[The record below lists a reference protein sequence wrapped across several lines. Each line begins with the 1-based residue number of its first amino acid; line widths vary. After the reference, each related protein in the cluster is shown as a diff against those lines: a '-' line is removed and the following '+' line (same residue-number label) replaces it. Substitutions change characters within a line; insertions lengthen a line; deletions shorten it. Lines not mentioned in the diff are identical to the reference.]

1 MRHKLTALLAC
12 GCALVALLSAA
23 TLRADPGPDPQP
35 TTTDTSS
42 SSSTT
47 TTTTKAAPAPD
58 LDLIE
63 RLIQRHRQDVWRW
76 ERVMGRPLTR
86 ALPNPPADPHS
97 RVAAWHQLAVNMHR
111 RAVNVPHKAA
121 WLCIHRYEGSWND
134 PNPPYYGGLQ
144 MDVQF
149 QRTYAPAL
157 FRLKGTADHW
167 TPLEQMW
174 AAERAHRSGRG
185 FYPWP
190 NTARYCG
197 LI

>member
-1 MRHKLTALLAC
+1 MRHKLTVLLAC
-12 GCALVALLSAA
+12 GCALVALLCAA
-23 TLRADPGPDPQP
+23 TLQADPGPEPQP
-35 TTTDTSS
+35 TTTDV
-42 SSSTT
+42 STT
-47 TTTTKAAPAPD
+47 TTDAAPAPD

-86 ALPNPPADPHS
+86 ALPNPPGDPHL
-97 RVAAWHQLAVNMHR
+97 RVVAWHQLAVKMHR

-121 WLCIHRYEGSWND
+121 WLCIHRYEGSWTD

-144 MDVQF
+144 MDVGF
-149 QRTYAPAL
+149 QQRYAPAL

>member
-1 MRHKLTALLAC
+1 MRHKLTVLLAC
-12 GCALVALLSAA
+12 ACALAALVSATA
-23 TLRADPGPDPQP
+23 FGAGSDPPPPEQ
-35 TTTDTSS
+35 
-42 SSSTT
+42 
-47 TTTTKAAPAPD
+47 APAMTEDGQETETGAPQRD
-58 LDLIE
+58 LSMLQ
-63 RLIQRHRQDVWRW
+63 RVIQRHRREAWHW

-86 ALPNPPADPHS
+86 QLANASTEAQQRLEAWRRLALSLRRRAQNPP
-97 RVAAWHQLAVNMHR
+97 
-111 RAVNVPHKAA
+111 HKQG
-121 WLCIHRYEGSWND
+121 WLCIHHFEGSWRD
-134 PNPPYYGGLQ
+134 PNPPYFGGLQ

-149 QRTYAPAL
+149 QRTYGAAI

-167 TPLEQMW
+167 TPIEQMW

>member
-1 MRHKLTALLAC
+1 MRHKLTVLLAC
-12 GCALVALLSAA
+12 GCALGALVSAA
-23 TLRADPGPDPQP
+23 TLRADPGPDPEP
-35 TTTDTSS
+35 
-42 SSSTT
+42 TT
-47 TTTTKAAPAPD
+47 TTTTTETAPAPD
-58 LDLIE
+58 LDLIG

-86 ALPNPPADPHS
+86 SLASAPTDPQLQ
-97 RVAAWHQLAVNMHR
+97 VAAWHRLAVKMRR
-111 RAVNVPHKAA
+111 RALNVPHRAA
-121 WLCIHRYEGSWND
+121 WLCIHRYEGSWSD

-144 MDVQF
+144 MDLHF
-149 QRTYAPAL
+149 QQTYAPAL
-157 FRLKGTADHW
+157 LRLKGTADHW

>member
-1 MRHKLTALLAC
+1 MKVRHTFALACACALAALLGA
-12 GCALVALLSAA
+12 SA
-23 TLRADPGPDPQP
+23 LRADDSPDPP
-35 TTTDTSS
+35 TTT
-42 SSSTT
+42 STT
-47 TTTTKAAPAPD
+47 TTTIETTTDAADSPD
-58 LDLIE
+58 LDLIG
-63 RLIQRHRQDVWRW
+63 RLIQGHRQDVWRW

-86 ALPNPPADPHS
+86 ALSNPPSDPTQ
-97 RVAAWHQLAVNMHR
+97 RVEAWRRLAVTMHR

-121 WLCIHRYEGSWND
+121 WLCIHHFEGSWAD

-149 QRTYAPAL
+149 QRRYAPGL

-174 AAERAHRSGRG
+174 VAERAHSAGRG

>member
-1 MRHKLTALLAC
+1 MRQKLTVLLAC
-12 GCALVALLSAA
+12 ACALAALSATALGADSDPPPPVQAPMTTEQGQETEAGA
-23 TLRADPGPDPQP
+23 TQPDVSILQR
-35 TTTDTSS
+35 
-42 SSSTT
+42 
-47 TTTTKAAPAPD
+47 
-58 LDLIE
+58 I
-63 RLIQRHRQDVWRW
+63 IQRHRREAWRW

-86 ALPNPPADPHS
+86 ELANAPAEAQQRLEAWRRLAFNLRRRAQNPP
-97 RVAAWHQLAVNMHR
+97 
-111 RAVNVPHKAA
+111 HKTA
-121 WLCIHRYEGSWND
+121 WLCLHRHEGSWRD

-149 QRTYAPAL
+149 QRTYGGAI
-157 FRLKGTADHW
+157 FRIKGTADHW

>member
-1 MRHKLTALLAC
+1 MRHKLTVLLAC
-12 GCALVALLSAA
+12 ACALAALISATA
-23 TLRADPGPDPQP
+23 LGADSDPPPPAQPAMTTEEGQETETGSPQP
-35 TTTDTSS
+35 
-42 SSSTT
+42 
-47 TTTTKAAPAPD
+47 D
-58 LDLIE
+58 LSMLQQV
-63 RLIQRHRQDVWRW
+63 IQRHRREAWHW

-86 ALPNPPADPHS
+86 ELANAPEEVEQRMQAWRRLASSLRRRAQNPP
-97 RVAAWHQLAVNMHR
+97 
-111 RAVNVPHKAA
+111 HKQA
-121 WLCIHRYEGSWND
+121 WLCIHRFEGSWRD
-134 PNPPYYGGLQ
+134 PNPPYFGGLQ

-149 QRTYAPAL
+149 QRTYGAGI

-167 TPLEQMW
+167 TPIEQMW